1 MNSIYIHRIGLTAM
15 AVSSMKERS
24 RPHREMTDE
33 DVEGIISGFASAGIR
48 AREAGFDAIQ
58 LHGAHG
64 YLLSQFIS
72 PLFNHRTDRWG
83 GSTENRRRFHLEL
96 VSRVHQAIGDDFP
109 LLIKF
114 GVQDDRE
121 GGLSLNEGLETAQ
134 QMVHRGIDAI
144 EVSTGVAFE
153 RATPIV
159 KKGDPEHLP
168 FRERTAALK
177 RSIEVPV
184 ILVGGIR
191 SLQTAENVV
200 DSGDADL
207 LSMSRPLIRQPD
219 LIARKTVSAGGDRYL
234 KRHGRSTSTVPVV
247 LITQI
252 GFVLAQIAPHA
263 CRPRHRAGQPPV
275 GVGLDV
281 AELDGRALAL
291 QADVAN
297 FSQAEETVN
306 TVVEKLGGLDILVCN
321 AGVTWDGVI
330 WKLTEQ
336 QWDTVIDTNLK
347 GYFN

>member
-1 MNSIYIHRIGLTAM
+1 MPRQYGVHNDHMLPGLRRLVQAAHLGGAKIALQIVHAGMNSIYIHRIGLTAM

-33 DVEGIISGFASAGIR
+33 DVEGIISGFASAAIR

-200 DSGDADL
+200 DSGDTDL
-207 LSMSRPLIRQPD
+207 VSMCRPFIREPNLINRWH
-219 LIARKTVSAGGDRYL
+219 GGDKEPARCL
-234 KRHGRSTSTVPVV
+234 SCNECLT
-247 LITQI
+247 I
-252 GFVLAQIAPHA
+252 LAQGIPME
-263 CRPRHRAGQPPV
+263 CGQ
-275 GVGLDV
+275 LN
-281 AELDGRALAL
+281 RK
-291 QADVAN
+291 N
-297 FSQAEETVN
+297 EET
-306 TVVEKLGGLDILVCN
+306 G
-321 AGVTWDGVI
+321 
-330 WKLTEQ
+330 
-336 QWDTVIDTNLK
+336 
-347 GYFN
+347 